1 MDKYNNTSS
10 NFEKDII
17 YSETVKA
24 GKRIYYLDVRKTKK
38 DEFYLSITE
47 SKKIVPDG
55 DGNQQVSF
63 EKHKIFL
70 YREDFS
76 NFIDGLS
83 KTIRFIQ
90 EATVKQ
96 EKDREKDSNSREKV
110 ISQYVEGI
118 QSILLLGEEF
128 GFKTEWLEDY
138 AHQKVSGELSNHLM
152 QVLEA
157 IVLLRVKKSVVMYK
171 ALFMQYLQLG
181 KLLGVEFEEI
191 AEKFNIE

>member
-1 MDKYNNTSS
+1 MNITILED
-10 NFEKDII
+10 
-17 YSETVKA
+17 
-24 GKRIYYLDVRKTKK
+24 RKTIH
-38 DEFYLSITE
+38 DPPI
-47 SKKIVPDG
+47 D
-55 DGNQQVSF
+55 
-63 EKHKIFL
+63 
-70 YREDFS
+70 S
-76 NFIDGLS
+76 NDVHENKYFNLMIAMAELVNVID
-83 KTIRFIQ
+83 
-90 EATVKQ
+90 KQ
-96 EKDREKDSNSREKV
+96 EKDREKV
-110 ISQYVEGI
+110 ILQYVEGI

>member
-10 NFEKDII
+10 SFEKDII

-96 EKDREKDSNSREKV
+96 EEKNTETEEATDSNQSQESIVSVEKDSN
-110 ISQYVEGI
+110 VED
-118 QSILLLGEEF
+118 EF
-128 GFKTEWLEDY
+128 NFD
-138 AHQKVSGELSNHLM
+138 
-152 QVLEA
+152 
-157 IVLLRVKKSVVMYK
+157 
-171 ALFMQYLQLG
+171 F
-181 KLLGVEFEEI
+181 
-191 AEKFNIE
+191 